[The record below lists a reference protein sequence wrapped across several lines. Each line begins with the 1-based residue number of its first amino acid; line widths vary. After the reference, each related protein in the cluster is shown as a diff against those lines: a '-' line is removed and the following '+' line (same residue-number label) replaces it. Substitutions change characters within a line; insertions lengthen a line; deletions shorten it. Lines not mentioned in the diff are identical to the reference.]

1 MRRTLVHPEH
11 ARTIATY
18 VIEDVWGELT
28 DDYEQVQPGVFV
40 SDDGALVVAGA
51 AQVSEPGVLAL
62 RLTQRLWELAVV
74 MYASGEPLIAG
85 PRHLYA
91 EDEWAR
97 IVTRMVALTRDVEA
111 VFTTFEVAPMTT
123 EQERADVGAV
133 STMIASAVP
142 AGVDP
147 DPRLLEVLMDQCDI
161 AMREAA

>member
-1 MRRTLVHPEH
+1 MRRTLVHPDR

-18 VIEDVWGELT
+18 IIEEVWGELT
-28 DDYEQVQPGVFV
+28 DDYEQTQPGVFV
-40 SDDGALVVAGA
+40 TGDTALLVLGA
-51 AQVSEPGVLAL
+51 AQVSDPGVYAL

-74 MYASGEPLIAG
+74 MYANDEVLIAG
-85 PRHLYA
+85 PRHLYSP
-91 EDEWAR
+91 DQWSK